1 MISILPKEKQ
11 LVKQLIPKQLILK
24 QNWKHQIQKRI
35 FDMVFSL
42 FALIFLSPVFLI
54 IAIFIKLKSPNG
66 NILFIQ
72 RRLGKDNHLFKVYKF
87 RTMSPDAEKT
97 LEAWLMEDE
106 KLKEEYFTYRKLKE
120 DPRIIK
126 GIGIFLRKTSLDEL
140 PQFLNVLKGEMS
152 IVGPRP
158 YIFKEFDEYEPKKH
172 IDIISS
178 VKPGVTGLWQVTE
191 RNNTTFK
198 SRVEKDIEYINSQNF
213 CLDAKIILKTIKV
226 MVFREGK

>member
-1 MISILPKEKQ
+1 MTTILPKQKQ
-11 LVKQLIPKQLILK
+11 PIIK
-24 QNWKHQIQKRI
+24 QNQRYQIQKRI
-35 FDMVFSL
+35 FDIIFSL
-42 FALIFLSPVFLI
+42 FSLIFFSPIFLI

-72 RRLGKDNHLFKVYKF
+72 RRLGKDGHLFKVYKF
-87 RTMSPDAEKT
+87 RTMTPDAEKT
-97 LEAWLMEDE
+97 LEEWLTQNE

-126 GIGIFLRKTSLDEL
+126 GVGNFLRKTSLDEL

-152 IVGPRP
+152 VVGPRP
-158 YIFKEFDEYEPKKH
+158 YIFNEFDEYEPKNH

-191 RNNTTFK
+191 RNHTTFN
-198 SRVEKDIEYINSQNF
+198 SRVAKDIEYISSQSF
-213 CLDAKIILKTIKV
+213 SLDVRIIFQTVMV
-226 MVFREGK
+226 MVFREGN